1 MSFLPSSI
9 MKWKGYLFELDKM
22 SLFLAPNSLIS
33 IEQLKKDR
41 RPHHPNVQDSQGSL
55 FRFNGLLN
63 HQAISFFKLL
73 ILLVAVFFSHSCS
86 VEKKTWTSLAWHNTL
101 AHYNGYFIAREK
113 MKEFEA
119 TQLAGYKDNYN
130 RVLDVYPF
138 PPLGSAASANTS
150 MEEIIKKASI
160 PIQRHKNSKWVDDC
174 YLLIGKARFYKE
186 DWENAIQTFKFIN
199 TKFTDQEVKHN
210 AVIWLLIT
218 YTRMGD
224 ISNAKSVIAYL
235 KKETLSKENLR
246 QGALA
251 FAYYYHK
258 KKDYQKML
266 DYMSMGVQLS
276 SRSREKGRLSFVL
289 GQLNQKF
296 KHDDDSYN
304 AYKTVLRCWPSFELE
319 FYTRLNMAQ
328 VVAVADEKQLRK
340 IRKNFRRMTTDLKYE
355 DYLDRVYY
363 EMGLFEIKQN
373 NMPQGLVHLRTSLKK
388 SKTPTGQKPY
398 TFLKL
403 AEIHYNPLKSF
414 DWAKKYYDSTMLGL
428 DSADDNYKFVARRQK
443 ILTEFVTHYY
453 IIQKEDSLQK
463 LSKMDTM
470 QLYSLIDKK
479 IREDKE
485 NLEKA
490 ARQAKKRESDQS
502 NGNDPSD
509 NSAFDNLS
517 GGKTNGSPAPVA
529 GGEWYFSNQVAIAN
543 GREDFKK
550 KWGNRKLEDNW
561 RRSSKQSEF
570 DDSDPQSSSDSAKK
584 KDEIASN
591 EPTKQKKDIEEKK
604 ELKLTP
610 SQEREPYLK
619 EIPFSKDQLKASNA
633 KLEVALFE
641 IGKIYDQKL
650 EEPDLAIVSLERDV
664 TEFPQYEKVPEA
676 LYNLCMLYRKG
687 SRQSDFDRCK
697 DLLLKNHP
705 ESVFAKL
712 ILNPNYLVEN
722 KQRNEIISGMYK
734 TVFDQ
739 YKGNM
744 FIEASNGINNI
755 RTRFPKSDFE
765 DKLAIL
771 NALITAK
778 TVDIPS
784 YKAALNRFLAD
795 FPKSDL
801 IEFANLCL
809 KNAEKGNGPIV
820 SPVDSNLAL
829 SASKVNKAPVF
840 KDDVLKKQYF
850 LALIPTMDIPEAQI
864 LAAFSDFNMKFYP
877 GENLQVTSL
886 PFGDNK
892 HVMIKIQELPS
903 KIQSMYY
910 LKKVQEAGPFKKDF
924 KQFKPTYLLATQEN
938 LQLLY
943 KSKAIT
949 EYAVFYAKHYDL
961 KQELNDDIPSFD
973 K

>member
-1 MSFLPSSI
+1 
-9 MKWKGYLFELDKM
+9 M
-22 SLFLAPNSLIS
+22 SLFLGPNILIS
-33 IEQLKKDR
+33 TEQLKTGR
-41 RPHHPNVQDSQGSL
+41 RPDHPNVMDSQKSL
-55 FRFNGLLN
+55 FRFFRKLN
-63 HQAISFFKLL
+63 HQAISYFKLL

-119 TQLAGYKDNYN
+119 TQLSGYKDNYN
-130 RVLDVYPF
+130 RVLDVFPF
-138 PPLGSAASANTS
+138 PPLGSAASANAS

-224 ISNAKSVIAYL
+224 FSNAKSVIAFL

-276 SRSREKGRLSFVL
+276 SRSREKGRLSFAL

-296 KHDDDSYN
+296 KHDDDSYL

-328 VVAVADEKQLRK
+328 VVAVADAKQLRK
-340 IRKNFRRMTTDLKYE
+340 IRKNFKRMTTDLKYE

-373 NMPQGLVHLRTSLKK
+373 NMPQGLAYLRTSLRK
-388 SKTPTGQKPY
+388 SKTQTGQKPY
-398 TFLKL
+398 TYLKL

-443 ILTEFVTHYY
+443 ILAEFVTHYY
-453 IIQKEDSLQK
+453 TIQKEDSLQK
-463 LSKMDTM
+463 LAKMDSV
-470 QLYSLIDKK
+470 QLYAVIDKK
-479 IREDKE
+479 IREEKDK
-485 NLEKA
+485 LEKA
-490 ARQAKKRESDQS
+490 ERQAKKQAAALA

-509 NSAFDNLS
+509 NSAFDNMT
-517 GGKTNGSPAPVA
+517 GGKQGGSPTPAT
-529 GGEWYFSNQVAIAN
+529 GGEWYFSNLVAVAN
-543 GREDFKK
+543 GRMDFKK

-561 RRSSKQSEF
+561 RRSNKQSEF
-570 DDSDPQSSSDSAKK
+570 DDSDTQASVDSSKK
-584 KDEIASN
+584 KEDIAAN
-591 EPTKQKKDIEEKK
+591 DPAKQIGKEEKEDIK
-604 ELKLTP
+604 EIKLSP
-610 SQEREPYLK
+610 SQERQPYIK
-619 EIPFSKDQLKASNA
+619 DIPFSDDQLKASNA
-633 KLEVALFE
+633 KLQVALFE

-650 EEPDLAIVSLERDV
+650 EEPELAIASLERDV
-664 TEFPQYEKVPEA
+664 TDFPQYEKVPEA
-676 LYNLCMLYRKG
+676 LYNLCMLYKKA

-697 DLLLKNHP
+697 EQLLKNHP

-734 TVFDQ
+734 SVFDQ
-739 YKGNM
+739 YKANM

-801 IEFANLCL
+801 VEFANLCL
-809 KNAEKGNGPIV
+809 KNAEKGNGPTA
-820 SPVDSNLAL
+820 SPVDSNLT
-829 SASKVNKAPVF
+829 ASTSKPVKVPEF
-840 KDDVLKKQYF
+840 KEDVMKKQYF
-850 LALIPTMDIPEAQI
+850 LALIPTIDIPEAQI
-864 LAAFSDFNMKFYP
+864 LAAFSDFNTKFYP

-924 KQFKPTYLLATQEN
+924 KQFKPTYLLVTQEN

-943 KSKAIT
+943 KTKAIK

-961 KQELNDDIPSFD
+961 KKELNDDVPSFD